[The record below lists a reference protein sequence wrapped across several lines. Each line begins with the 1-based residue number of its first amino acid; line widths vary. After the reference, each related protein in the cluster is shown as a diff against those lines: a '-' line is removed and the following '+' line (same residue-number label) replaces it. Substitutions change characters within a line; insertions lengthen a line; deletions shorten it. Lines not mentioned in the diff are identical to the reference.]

1 MWAYSYPHCWR
12 VEYFL
17 GPIVVFHQYEFQEGV
32 PLKDGP
38 AEEGSGVSEAPN
50 DSIVMSDGNIWRL
63 DE

>member
-1 MWAYSYPHCWR
+1 M
-12 VEYFL
+12 